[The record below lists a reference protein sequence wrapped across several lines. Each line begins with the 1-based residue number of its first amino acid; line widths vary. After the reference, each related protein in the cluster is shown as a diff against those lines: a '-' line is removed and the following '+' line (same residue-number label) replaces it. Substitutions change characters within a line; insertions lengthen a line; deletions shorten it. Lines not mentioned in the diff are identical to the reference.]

1 MHSDVLKLSSE
12 MLLFTSSIEKLDTPD
27 AVLDG
32 LHKATHQ
39 ATPLNVLAAA
49 LFPVRWGDFSGVEK
63 GKTVFLHKSVPEG
76 WWDEQIE
83 LTRKH
88 PGPGITFA
96 QLSLA
101 PFTMSELMRT
111 LEPLG
116 VDRWPM
122 ELALKY
128 RMRDCFNCPV
138 GSRWVVT
145 FWSAKVLSQLLSE
158 ETRAI
163 LFLGATFAAIRLQ
176 KLVGPQVARIGK
188 GAALTARELAVL
200 RLLSIGCP
208 MKEVAA
214 QFELGEETVR
224 SHLKKAQAKLGVH
237 GTSHAVAQA
246 IRQRLIP

>member
-1 MHSDVLKLSSE
+1 

-27 AVLDG
+27 AVLDA

-76 WWDEQIE
+76 WWDEHIE

-111 LEPLG
+111 LEPRG

-128 RMRDCFNCPV
+128 GMRDCFNCPV
-138 GSRWVVT
+138 GGRWVVT

>member
-1 MHSDVLKLSSE
+1 
-12 MLLFTSSIEKLDTPD
+12 
-27 AVLDG
+27 
-32 LHKATHQ
+32 
-39 ATPLNVLAAA
+39 
-49 LFPVRWGDFSGVEK
+49 
-63 GKTVFLHKSVPEG
+63 
-76 WWDEQIE
+76 
-83 LTRKH
+83 
-88 PGPGITFA
+88 
-96 QLSLA
+96 
-101 PFTMSELMRT
+101 MRT

-188 GAALTARELAVL
+188 GAALT
-200 RLLSIGCP
+200 IGCP
-208 MKEVAA
+208 TKEVAA

>member
-1 MHSDVLKLSSE
+1 

-27 AVLDG
+27 AVLDA

-76 WWDEQIE
+76 WWDEHIE

-96 QLSLA
+96 QLVSRA
-101 PFTMSELMRT
+101 IHDVGIDADASAA
-111 LEPLG
+111 G